1 MSKLPVYKP
10 LLYGCAPPGQAGRR
24 RRHVLNMSVCPSVRL
39 LQTCQ
44 HDILNKNEPAK
55 WSTYG
60 ATAGDDQRWWSG
72 GERLR
77 SHWAEYRLLGLT
89 DGAVA

>member
-1 MSKLPVYKP
+1 MAALRQAKL
-10 LLYGCAPPGQAGRR
+10 AGGGA
-24 RRHVLNMSVCPSVRL
+24 MCSTCPSVRLSVRL

-44 HDILNKNEPAK
+44 HDILNTNEPAK

-60 ATAGDDQRWWSG
+60 ATAGDDQRWSSG